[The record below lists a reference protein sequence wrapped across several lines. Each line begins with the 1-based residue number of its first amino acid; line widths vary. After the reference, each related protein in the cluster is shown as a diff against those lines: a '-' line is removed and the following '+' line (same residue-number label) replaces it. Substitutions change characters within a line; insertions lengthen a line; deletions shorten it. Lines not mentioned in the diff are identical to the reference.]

1 MYLFLQRSSFWA
13 TDCMLDGGLEEGG
26 KILGKTWNDLL
37 AEIFIQDLPRKSW
50 GSRIPRRGV
59 KKREGEREKRE
70 VLIQATEQG
79 KISALSRCQLF
90 RWISDFREET
100 IILSNLFHLF
110 LVRLLKCGPK
120 LHCYPLED
128 RSQSPCLAPFST
140 KMA

>member
-13 TDCMLDGGLEEGG
+13 TDCMLDGGLEDGG

-79 KISALSRCQLF
+79 KISALSRCQRF
-90 RWISDFREET
+90 KRISRFREE
-100 IILSNLFHLF
+100 IALLSQIPHSFF
-110 LVRLLKCGPK
+110 V
-120 LHCYPLED
+120 
-128 RSQSPCLAPFST
+128 
-140 KMA
+140 